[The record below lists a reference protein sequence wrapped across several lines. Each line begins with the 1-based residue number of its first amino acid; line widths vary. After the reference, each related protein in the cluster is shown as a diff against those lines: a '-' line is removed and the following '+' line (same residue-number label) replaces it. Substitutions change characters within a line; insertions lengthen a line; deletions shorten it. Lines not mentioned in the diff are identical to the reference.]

1 MKHALC
7 LLIAVFICLA
17 PPARANVDD
26 DIQYIVDSLFYSQGY
41 AEETNH
47 KSDQIISRLS
57 AALAKLGAEIRD
69 ETAFRDAI
77 LGPYEVSYRAQIM
90 AANAEAMREL
100 LSEDEIAAI
109 ADFLPTPDGQAFLTL
124 SPQKPPSSGFLAKL
138 RESPLKPFFEHK
150 SEFDART
157 MSVRLS
163 AKTQMREVLSMKR
176 IANLIEEYDIVT
188 FEDETKR
195 SEVVKA
201 LRNLE

>member
-1 MKHALC
+1 MKHAVC
-7 LLIAVFICLA
+7 LLIAVFVCFA
-17 PPARANVDD
+17 PPARANVAD

-41 AEETNH
+41 AEEAGHN
-47 KSDQIISRLS
+47 SDQIISGLS

-69 ETAFRDAI
+69 ETTFRDAV
-77 LGPYEVSYRAQIM
+77 LGPYEDSYRVQIM
-90 AANAEAMREL
+90 AANAKAMREL
-100 LSEDEIAAI
+100 LSEDEITAI

-124 SPQKPPSSGFLAKL
+124 SPQNPPSSGFLAKL

-157 MSVRLS
+157 LSVRLS
-163 AKTQMREVLSMKR
+163 AKNQMREILSMKR
-176 IANLIEEYDIVT
+176 IANLIEDSDIVT

-201 LRNLE
+201 LRKLE